1 MYLEALLKRSNQDVP
16 LVLYRILYEFH
27 WEVTQTFFSFTMSCE
42 LYKDSTLDSA
52 LVAYTLLKNMG
63 YQKNKINLM

>member
-27 WEVTQTFFSFTMSCE
+27 WEATQTFFYFTMSCE

-52 LVAYTLLKNMG
+52 LVA
-63 YQKNKINLM
+63 

>member
-27 WEVTQTFFSFTMSCE
+27 WKVTQTFFSFTMSCE

-52 LVAYTLLKNMG
+52 LVA
-63 YQKNKINLM
+63 